1 MWAAGMAGIRLPSMM
16 PGLRMEEGTVT
27 SGGLETWTILEGL
40 PGWSRAGAKARAAKD
55 GKGLSLLCAPSR
67 GWGRGLERQ
76 REDSPTSSAGE
87 KMGRNFKSVSRRQQQ
102 NIKIKNNKLD
112 NCSIADLLPRGIV

>member
-16 PGLRMEEGTVT
+16 PGLRMEEGTVA
-27 SGGLETWTILEGL
+27 SGGLETSTILEGL

-55 GKGLSLLCAPSR
+55 GKSLSLLCTPSR
-67 GWGRGLERQ
+67 GQGRGLERQ
-76 REDSPTSSAGE
+76 REDSPSMSARE

-102 NIKIKNNKLD
+102 NIKIIKKKQTI
-112 NCSIADLLPRGIV
+112 S

>member
-16 PGLRMEEGTVT
+16 PGLRMEEGTVA
-27 SGGLETWTILEGL
+27 SGSLETWTILEGL
-40 PGWSRAGAKARAAKD
+40 LGWSRAGAKARAAKD
-55 GKGLSLLCAPSR
+55 GKGLSLLCPRSR

-76 REDSPTSSAGE
+76 REDSPMSAGE

-102 NIKIKNNKLD
+102 NIKIKKTNKLD
-112 NCSIADLLPRGIV
+112 NCSIADLLPRGII

>member
-16 PGLRMEEGTVT
+16 PGLRMEEGTVA
-27 SGGLETWTILEGL
+27 SGGLETSTILEGL

-55 GKGLSLLCAPSR
+55 GKKPFPPLHTKQR
-67 GWGRGLERQ
+67 VGRGLERQ
-76 REDSPTSSAGE
+76 REDSPSMSARE

-102 NIKIKNNKLD
+102 NIKIKKNKTI
-112 NCSIADLLPRGIV
+112 S